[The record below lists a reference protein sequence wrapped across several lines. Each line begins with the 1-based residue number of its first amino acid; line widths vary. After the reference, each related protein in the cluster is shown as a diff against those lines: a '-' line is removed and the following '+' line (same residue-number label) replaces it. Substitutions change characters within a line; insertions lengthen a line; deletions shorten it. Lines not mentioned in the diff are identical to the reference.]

1 MTTPRPP
8 RRVTTWMRQALPCV
22 GLTVGLGLL
31 ATAGIES
38 VISVPATPQIGTVPA
53 ARTLATAD
61 LTRQPL
67 PRPETPV
74 LLGPPA
80 LTGSI
85 PRHLALPSLQVDA
98 PIVPVGLEPG
108 GDLTVP
114 DDPHLLGWWQ
124 TGARPGGRQGTLVI
138 DGHVDTAADGPG
150 ALFSLRQLRPGD
162 PVVLSTNH
170 GSWHYLIVA
179 LRSYPKVNLPAEVF
193 TSTGPP
199 HLVIITCGGAF
210 DHRTRQYA
218 DNIIAYALPAPT
230 NLPERS

>member
-1 MTTPRPP
+1 VLP
-8 RRVTTWMRQALPCV
+8 AL

-38 VISVPATPQIGTVPA
+38 IISVPATPQIGTVPA
-53 ARTLATAD
+53 VQTPAPTA
-61 LTRQPL
+61 LTTQ
-67 PRPETPV
+67 PRPDTPA
-74 LLGPPA
+74 LLGPAAP
-80 LTGSI
+80 TG
-85 PRHLALPSLQVDA
+85 PLPQHLVLPSLQVDA
-98 PIVPVGLEPG
+98 SIVAVGLHPD

-124 TGARPGGRQGTLVI
+124 TGARPGDQQGTIVI
-138 DGHVDTAADGPG
+138 DGHVDTATDGPG

-170 GSWHYLIVA
+170 GSWPYLIVA
-179 LRSYPKVNLPAEVF
+179 LRSYPKANLPAEVF

-199 HLVIITCGGAF
+199 RLVIITCGGAF
-210 DHRTRQYA
+210 NHSTRQYA

-230 NLPERS
+230 NLSARS

>member
-1 MTTPRPP
+1 
-8 RRVTTWMRQALPCV
+8 MRQALPGL
-22 GLTVGLGLL
+22 GLTIGLGLL
-31 ATAGIES
+31 ATAGVES
-38 VISVPATPQIGTVPA
+38 ISSVPATPQVGTVPTVQRPA
-53 ARTLATAD
+53 NAD
-61 LTRQPL
+61 LTIQSQ

-80 LTGSI
+80 VTRPI

-98 PIVPVGLEPG
+98 PIVPVGLQPD

-114 DDPHLLGWWQ
+114 GDPHLLGWWQ
-124 TGARPGGRQGTLVI
+124 ASARPGDRQGTIVI

-193 TSTGPP
+193 ASTGQ
-199 HLVIITCGGAF
+199 LRLIIITCGGAF
-210 DHRTRQYA
+210 NHTTRQYA
-218 DNIIAYALPAPT
+218 DNIVAYGLPAQT

>member
-1 MTTPRPP
+1 
-8 RRVTTWMRQALPCV
+8 MRQTLPGL

-38 VISVPATPQIGTVPA
+38 VISVPVTPQIGTVPA
-53 ARTLATAD
+53 VQTPATTD
-61 LTRQPL
+61 LTSQPP

-74 LLGPPA
+74 VRGLPA
-80 LTGSI
+80 LTGPI
-85 PRHLALPSLQVDA
+85 PRHLTLPSLQVNA
-98 PIVPVGLEPG
+98 PIVPVGLQPG

-124 TGARPGGRQGTLVI
+124 GGARPGSRQGSVVI
-138 DGHVDTAADGPG
+138 DGHVDTAAHGPG
-150 ALFSLRQLRPGD
+150 ALFTLRQLRPGD

-170 GSWHYLIVA
+170 GSSHYLIVA
-179 LRSYPKVNLPAEVF
+179 LRSYPKATLPAEVF

-199 HLVIITCGGAF
+199 RVVIITCGGAF
-210 DHRTRQYA
+210 DPTTRQYA

-230 NLPERS
+230 DLPGHS